1 MPPYLL
7 TFGRRLALVVWD
19 VAAWLVAFLTFT
31 TLRYR
36 DSLTEQ
42 QWMGGILY
50 TFTAILVQVVAGL
63 VTHNYL
69 GRSRV
74 GSFAEATFLGI
85 SVGLTSIWIGF
96 AYTLGYPDFPRGMA
110 LVTPPLA
117 LTVMGAGRW
126 AFRIVFRNEFRR
138 AASGQAQTA
147 VVYGAGD
154 AGHQVARL
162 VDMASDAPYRIVGFV
177 DDDPGKRFLR
187 VRGYRVLG
195 QGRDIVEVARAQE
208 AEAVI
213 LAISRVGATLIQE
226 LSSRCAAAGL
236 KLMVIPPLREMI
248 GGRVS
253 LGQLRGLN
261 VTDLL
266 GRRPI
271 KTDLAEVAGY
281 VTGSVVM
288 VTGAGGSIGA
298 ELARQVRRLGPSKL
312 ILLDRDE
319 SALHAVQLSLY
330 GSGLLD
336 TDDLA
341 LCSTRDHAA
350 LQKIFEAQRPE
361 VVFHAAALK
370 HLPMLEQ
377 YPAEGWKTNVLGTLN
392 VLRCAQQVGV
402 QHFVNI
408 STDKAADATS
418 VLGQTKRLAERLT
431 AWYAQQYSQRYL
443 SVRFGNVLGSRGSVL
458 HTFRAQI
465 DRGGPVTVT
474 HPEVT
479 RFFMTIPEACELVLQ
494 AGAIGEPGEVL
505 VLDMGEPIRIVD
517 VARRLIEESGL
528 DIDIVYTG
536 LRRGEKLDE
545 VLLSSLERGVPSE
558 HPLITRVE
566 VPPLSPSKVAQQ
578 GEDPELTWSLMA
590 GAGGVPVSP
599 QTAEDGQN
607 AETEPQP
614 LTQQEEI
621 GGGAADNPASRN
633 RHLQPTVLLSEACSG
648 RISTAVV
655 SGA

>member
-1 MPPYLL
+1 MRLHL
-7 TFGRRLALVVWD
+7 RTFGRRLALVVWD
-19 VAAWLVAFLTFT
+19 VAAWLIAFLTFV
-31 TLRYR
+31 TLRYNY
-36 DSLTEQ
+36 SLVEQ
-42 QWMGGILY
+42 QWVGGILY
-50 TFTAILVQVVAGL
+50 VSSAITAQVVAGL

-69 GRSRV
+69 GRSRI
-74 GSFAEATFLGI
+74 GSFSEATFLGA
-85 SVGLTSIWIGF
+85 SVAIVSIWTGF
-96 AYTLGYPDFPRGMA
+96 TFTLVYPGFPRGMA

-117 LTVMGAGRW
+117 LTVMAAGRW
-126 AFRIVFRNEFRR
+126 AFRIVFRNEFRK
-138 AASGQAQTA
+138 ASSRQAQA
-147 VVYGAGD
+147 VVVYGAGD

-162 VDMASDAPYRIVGFV
+162 VDMAADPPYRIVGFV
-177 DDDPGKRFLR
+177 DDDPAKRFLR
-187 VRGYRVLG
+187 VRGNRVLG
-195 QGRDIVEVARAQE
+195 QGRDIVDVARAQD

-213 LAISRVGATLIQE
+213 LAISHVGPSLIRD
-226 LSSRCAAAGL
+226 LSDRCAAAGL
-236 KLMVIPPLREMI
+236 KLVVVPPVREMI

-253 LGQLRGLN
+253 LGQLRGLT

-271 KTDLAEVAGY
+271 KTDLGEVARY
-281 VTGSVVM
+281 VTGNVVL

-298 ELARQVRRLGPSKL
+298 ELARQVHRLGPSKL

-319 SALHAVQLSLY
+319 SALHGVQLSLY

-341 LCSTRDHAA
+341 LCSIRDHGA
-350 LQKIFEAQRPE
+350 LQRIFEAQRPD

-392 VLRCAQQVGV
+392 VLRCAHQVGV

-431 AWYAQQYSQRYL
+431 AWYAHQYSQSYL

-458 HTFRAQI
+458 HTFQAQI

-474 HPEVT
+474 HPDVT

-494 AGAIGEPGEVL
+494 AGALGKPGDVL
-505 VLDMGEPIRIVD
+505 VLDMGEPVRIID

-528 DIDIVYTG
+528 DIDVVYTG
-536 LRRGEKLDE
+536 LRQGEKLDE
-545 VLLSSLERGVPSE
+545 VLFSSAERGAPSQ

-566 VPPLSPSKVAQQ
+566 VPPLSPTEVLSNPDGSELIDAQLLAHSGSSAPQ
-578 GEDPELTWSLMA
+578 S
-590 GAGGVPVSP
+590 PVSSGV
-599 QTAEDGQN
+599 AEADAASLGV
-607 AETEPQP
+607 
-614 LTQQEEI
+614 
-621 GGGAADNPASRN
+621 GGALMRDLRGLA
-633 RHLQPTVLLSEACSG
+633 
-648 RISTAVV
+648 
-655 SGA
+655 

>member
-1 MPPYLL
+1 MLYVR
-7 TFGRRLALVVWD
+7 TFGRRLALVAWD
-19 VAAWLVAFLTFT
+19 VAAWIVAFITFV
-31 TLRYR
+31 TLRYK
-36 DSLTEQ
+36 DSLGDT
-42 QWMGGILY
+42 QWIGGILY
-50 TFTAILVQVVAGL
+50 TFAAIAAQVVAGV
-63 VTHNYL
+63 VTQSYL

-74 GSFAEATFLGI
+74 GSFAEATTLGTSVAII
-85 SVGLTSIWIGF
+85 SLWGGF
-96 AYTLGYPDFPRGMA
+96 AFTLGYPGFPRGLA
-110 LVTPPLA
+110 LITPPLA
-117 LTVMGAGRW
+117 LTFMAAGRW
-126 AFRIVFRNEFRR
+126 AFRIVFRKEFRR
-138 AASGQAQTA
+138 ATGSHAQSA

-162 VDMASDAPYRIVGFV
+162 LDMAKPAPYRIVGFV

-195 QGRDIVEVARAQE
+195 QGRDIVEVARSQG

-213 LAISRVGATLIQE
+213 LAISSVGPSRIQE
-226 LSSRCAAAGL
+226 LSTRCAAAGL
-236 KLMVIPPLREMI
+236 KLMVVPPVREMI

-253 LGQLRGLN
+253 LGQLRQLN

-266 GRRPI
+266 GRRPV
-271 KTDLAEVAGY
+271 KTDLGEVARY
-281 VTGSVVM
+281 VTGNVVL
-288 VTGAGGSIGA
+288 VTGAGGSIGS

-341 LCSTRDHAA
+341 LCSIRDLAA
-350 LQKIFEAQRPE
+350 LQTIFEAQRPD

-377 YPAEGWKTNVLGTLN
+377 YPSEGWKTNVLGTLN
-392 VLRCAQQVGV
+392 VLRCAHGVGV
-402 QHFVNI
+402 RHFVNI

-431 AWYAQQYSQRYL
+431 AWYAQQYGHKYL

-458 HTFRAQI
+458 HTFQAQI
-465 DRGGPVTVT
+465 ERGGPVTVT
-474 HPEVT
+474 HPDVT

-494 AGAIGEPGEVL
+494 AGAIGQPGDVL
-505 VLDMGEPIRIVD
+505 VLDMGEPVRIVD
-517 VARRLIEESGL
+517 VARRLIDESGL

-536 LRRGEKLDE
+536 LRQGEKLDE
-545 VLLSSLERGVPSE
+545 VLLSSVERGVPSE

-566 VPPLSPSKVAQQ
+566 VPPLCPS
-578 GEDPELTWSLMA
+578 ELDMR
-590 GAGGVPVSP
+590 G
-599 QTAEDGQN
+599 
-607 AETEPQP
+607 TEPD
-614 LTQQEEI
+614 LLW
-621 GGGAADNPASRN
+621 AAVRDWSGPTPAS
-633 RHLQPTVLLSEACSG
+633 PTTAAEAK
-648 RISTAVV
+648 TAHMDSAPVQ
-655 SGA
+655 